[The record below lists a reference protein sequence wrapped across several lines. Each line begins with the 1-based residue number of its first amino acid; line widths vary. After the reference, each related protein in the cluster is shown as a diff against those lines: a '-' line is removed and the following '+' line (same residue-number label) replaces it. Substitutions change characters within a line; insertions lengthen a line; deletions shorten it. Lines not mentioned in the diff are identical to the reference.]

1 MPDLH
6 QIALFFQELIIWQT
20 PKALCLYVVCLFGTP
35 VIVYHAL
42 GWIGE
47 HLPAWKSSLKSSYL
61 EGILCA
67 LMLYLIATNAGAPQG
82 FIYFQ
87 F

>member
-6 QIALFFQELIIWQT
+6 QIALFFRELTIWQM
-20 PKALCLYVVCLFGTP
+20 PKGVCLYVISLFGTP

-47 HLPAWKSSLKSSYL
+47 HLPAWKSRLKSSYL
-61 EGILCA
+61 EGALHA
-67 LMLYLIATNAGAPQG
+67 LMLYLIATNSGAPQG